1 MPAEIQVFPTTA
13 LGDTTY
19 LLTVGQDAALV
30 DPQRDAWRFLAAAE
44 SRGLTV
50 RYVLET
56 HVHND
61 YLSGALEVRTAT
73 GAQILAPARGA
84 YRFPYRGMA
93 EGDELE
99 LGGVVLRAMET
110 PGHTP
115 EHLAWLVAESGR
127 PVAAFTGGSLLLGS
141 AGRTDLVGE
150 HSTEQLTRAQ
160 FHSLR
165 RLADL
170 PDQTM
175 VLPTH
180 GPGSFCAA
188 TVPQQPAASTIG
200 RQRRDNPAML
210 APDED
215 SFVRQQLRGLLRYP
229 SYYRHMAPANRAGPS
244 VLGGLPDLRA
254 LSAADVDHLAR
265 SGAWIVD
272 TRDRWS
278 FTFAHVPGSINVE
291 LDDTFASFVGWVVP
305 FGAPIV
311 LVVPEDDGGQGQEAF
326 TQLLR
331 IGYDQVDGYLDGG
344 LRAWQSTGRTA
355 RSYPVADVDDLRRAD
370 MTNAPPLVLDVRQPE
385 EWAHGVIPGSLR
397 LFVGDLPGRV
407 DDLPRD
413 REVWTICRSGHRAA
427 IAASLLD
434 RADRQV
440 RLVARGGVE
449 GWFALSPTTDEL
461 PSSERLTLPLTVGG
475 DPGKG
480 RFAQR

>member
-1 MPAEIQVFPTTA
+1 MPPEIQVFPTTA
-13 LGDTTY
+13 LGDNTY

-30 DPQRDAWRFLAAAE
+30 DPQRDAWRFLTAAK
-44 SRGLTV
+44 SRRLIV

-61 YLSGALEVRTAT
+61 YVSGALEVRAAT
-73 GAQILAPARGA
+73 GAQVVAPAKGA
-84 YRFPYRGMA
+84 YQFPHLAMT
-93 EGDELE
+93 EGDELK
-99 LGGVVLRAMET
+99 LGGVVVRAMET

-115 EHLAWLVAESGR
+115 EHLAYIVSESDR
-127 PVAAFTGGSLLLGS
+127 PVAVFTGGSLLFGS
-141 AGRTDLVGE
+141 AGRTDLSGG
-150 HSTEQLTRAQ
+150 HSTEELTRAQ

-170 PDQTM
+170 PDQTR

-180 GPGSFCAA
+180 GAGSFCASTA
-188 TVPQQPAASTIG
+188 PPQDSVSTID
-200 RQRRDNPAML
+200 RQRQDNPAML
-210 APDED
+210 VPDED

-229 SYYRHMAPANRAGPS
+229 SYFRHMAPANRAGPG
-244 VLGGLPDLRA
+244 VLGGLPDLRTR
-254 LSAADVDHLAR
+254 SAADVDHLAQ
-265 SGAWIVD
+265 SGGWIVD

-278 FTFAHVPGSINVE
+278 FASAHVPGSINVE
-291 LDDTFASFVGWVVP
+291 LDDTFASYVGWVVP
-305 FGAPIV
+305 FTAPIV
-311 LVVPEDDGGQGQEAF
+311 LVLSGEDGGQGQEAL

-344 LRAWQSTGRTA
+344 VRAWRSTGRTV
-355 RSYPVADVDDLRRAD
+355 RSYPVADVDELRRAD
-370 MTNAPPLVLDVRQPE
+370 ATNAPPLVLDVRQPE
-385 EWAHGVIPGSLR
+385 EWAHGVIPASLR

-434 RADRQV
+434 RAGRQV

-449 GWFALSPTTDEL
+449 QWHALSPATDEV
-461 PSSERLTLPLTVGG
+461 PHAAR
-475 DPGKG
+475 
-480 RFAQR
+480 R

>member
-13 LGDTTY
+13 LGDNTY
-19 LLTVGQDAALV
+19 LLTVGRDAALV

-44 SRGLTV
+44 SRRLTV
-50 RYVLET
+50 RYLLET

-61 YLSGALEVRTAT
+61 YVSGALEVRAAT
-73 GAQILAPARGA
+73 GAQVVAPAKGA
-84 YRFPYRGMA
+84 YRFPHLGMA
-93 EGDELE
+93 EGDELQ
-99 LGGVVLRAMET
+99 LGGVALRAMET

-115 EHLAWLVAESGR
+115 EHLAYIVSESGR
-127 PVAAFTGGSLLLGS
+127 PVAAFTGGSLLLGG

-150 HSTEQLTRAQ
+150 NSTEQLTRAQ

-165 RLADL
+165 RLGDL
-170 PDQTM
+170 PDQTR

-180 GPGSFCAA
+180 GAGSFCAA
-188 TVPQQPAASTIG
+188 TAPPQPPASTIG
-200 RQRRDNPAML
+200 RQRRNNPAML

-229 SYYRHMAPANRAGPS
+229 SYYRHMAPANRAGPT
-244 VLGGLPDLRA
+244 VLGGLPNLRA
-254 LSAADVDHLAR
+254 LSAADVDHLTR

-278 FTFAHVPGSINVE
+278 FASAHLPGSINVE
-291 LDDTFASFVGWVVP
+291 LDDTFASYVGWVVP
-305 FGAPIV
+305 FAAPIV
-311 LVVPEDDGGQGQEAF
+311 LVLPEEDGGQGQDAL

-344 LRAWQSTGRTA
+344 IRAWWSTGRTA
-355 RSYPVADVDDLRRAD
+355 RSYPVADVDDLCRAD
-370 MTNAPPLVLDVRQPE
+370 ATNAPPLVLDVRQPS
-385 EWAHGVIPGSLR
+385 EWAQGVIPGSLR

-434 RADRQV
+434 RAGRQV
-440 RLVARGGVE
+440 RLVARGGAE
-449 GWFALSPTTDEL
+449 RWHPLSAATDEV
-461 PSSERLTLPLTVGG
+461 PHVAR
-475 DPGKG
+475 
-480 RFAQR
+480 R